1 MNKKHRKYKKCKK
14 RKGIKVMNILNKF
27 GSVFSNNFVVMLII
41 IALIIFAWDLK
52 VLDRKKRKKEYIIAK
67 VIGIVYV
74 SAAIVLFIVG
84 KIV

>member
-1 MNKKHRKYKKCKK
+1 
-14 RKGIKVMNILNKF
+14 MNILNKF

>member
-1 MNKKHRKYKKCKK
+1 
-14 RKGIKVMNILNKF
+14 MNILNKF

-41 IALIIFAWDLK
+41 IALILFTWDLK

-74 SAAIVLFIVG
+74 SVAIVLFIVG